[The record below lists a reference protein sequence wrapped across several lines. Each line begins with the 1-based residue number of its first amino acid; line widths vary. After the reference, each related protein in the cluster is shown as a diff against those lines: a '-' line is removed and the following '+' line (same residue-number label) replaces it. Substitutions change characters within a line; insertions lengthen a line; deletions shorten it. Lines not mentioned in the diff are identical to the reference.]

1 VKERCAE
8 IVSREMLAIGSA
20 DQIKL
25 NVEKQLSQYNYT
37 FPVAPGLIVR
47 VFFSGINTLTNVVRA
62 L

>member
-25 NVEKQLSQYNYT
+25 GVEKQLSQYNYT
-37 FPVAPGLIVR
+37 FPVALGLIVR
-47 VFFSGINTLTNVVRA
+47 VFFSGINA
-62 L
+62 A